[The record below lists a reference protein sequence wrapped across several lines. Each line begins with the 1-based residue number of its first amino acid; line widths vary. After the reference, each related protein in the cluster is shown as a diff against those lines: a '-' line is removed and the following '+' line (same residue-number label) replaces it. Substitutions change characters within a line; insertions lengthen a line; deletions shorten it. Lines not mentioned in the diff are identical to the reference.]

1 MKTNLLKGAALLLMA
16 VAGASCSH
24 DDIQYVDTTRQ
35 DYNNNFKENI
45 LGGQDIDPNQDWK
58 TAVNTPVKISVDL
71 DYDADYTVYIFTS
84 APLVGDAAYIGKVTM
99 KSGEEKT
106 INVAR
111 PVNAVMLYA
120 ACYDKNNVASAK
132 MFVVTKDGGAVAF
145 GTKAVATARRRA
157 ISEGNRWSVATKS
170 MPDLSAYTTGT
181 LYEMQEAFNTNGTTE
196 VNQADGSEKHLKITG
211 TYEGGIARI
220 QSYANQSVYVTG
232 KWIVPEDQRCTG
244 SSVIVVGNGG
254 EIVVPEGC
262 MLSTNANNEAGTTG
276 MIYVMPGGKITG
288 AGTLQFSNGTETYS
302 YNAGDITVKNININ
316 GGTLYNAGN
325 LGTDGET
332 DASKLPSLTG
342 PAGTDDAPSKL
353 INLGHC
359 TLDRMDGAGI
369 SIENACNMTVINDLC
384 LGKSSKMDDGSYIK
398 CGRLELNGSN
408 NGNIILYMGNGSCM
422 NCVGNFAV
430 LNFGVWGPN
439 SNNGGTI
446 NNATFK
452 IGGCANTNENGRAG
466 CNYTANDPTT
476 FLLDHVNLVL
486 PENYPTAL
494 DAIQYG
500 HDGYDHGYIYD
511 YGENYRAKLLIHGW
525 YNGYACRLINPN
537 SYVQG
542 EMIHDW
548 YNDEN
553 GYHPAQYAWVWNA
566 GSLTC
571 FGDDSRATC
580 DYAMTNSFS
589 FAPNSDD
596 NCGIVIN
603 RTPDPDPVS
612 NYIYYAFEDLGS
624 TKDFDFNDVVL
635 RVATPEEQS
644 DGTFTSTVQ
653 ILAAGGELEAYVL
666 YNGNPF
672 GAEVHQALGGS
683 SRAIT
688 NTRTVDTSLF
698 STLSTIT
705 GLASADVDLT
715 NLPFTLKVIKG
726 GKETIVGGSG
736 TKVTG
741 TVQEKN
747 IAPLF
752 VVVSGDD
759 QTGKWFWP
767 YELVDISVA
776 YPQFGAWGAN
786 ASTNLEWYKNPAN
799 GTQKIV
805 NY

>member
-1 MKTNLLKGAALLLMA
+1 MMMKTNLLKGAALLLMA

-71 DYDADYTVYIFTS
+71 DYEADYTVYIFAS
-84 APLVGDAAYIGKVTM
+84 APIAGKAAYIGKATV

-111 PVNAVMLYA
+111 PVNAVLLYA
-120 ACYDKNNVASAK
+120 SCYDKNNVASSKTFA
-132 MFVVTKDGGAVAF
+132 VTKDGGAVAF

-157 ISEGNRWSVATKS
+157 VSEGNRWSVATKN

-181 LYEMQEAFNTNGTTE
+181 LYEMQESFNTNGTTE

-288 AGTLQFSNGTETYS
+288 AGTLQFSNGTETFS
-302 YNAGDITVKNININ
+302 YNGGDITVKNININ

-325 LGTDGET
+325 IGTDGET
-332 DASKLPSLTG
+332 DATKLPYLTG
-342 PAGTDDAPSKL
+342 PAGTDPAPSKL
-353 INLGHC
+353 INVGHC
-359 TLDRMDGAGI
+359 TLDRLDGAGI
-369 SIENACNMTVINDLC
+369 AIENACNMYVINDLC
-384 LGKSSKMDDGSYIK
+384 LGKSSKMDNGSYIQ
-398 CGRLELNGSN
+398 CGSLELNGSN
-408 NGNIILYMGNGSCM
+408 NGNIILYMGNAAYM
-422 NCVGNFAV
+422 NCLGDISVN
-430 LNFGVWGPN
+430 NFGVWGPT
-439 SNNGGTI
+439 SNNGNDI
-446 NNATFK
+446 NRAIFK
-452 IGGCANTNENGRAG
+452 INDCSY
-466 CNYTANDPTT
+466 CNYTKSNQDASYFMVDNVELIIPNPFFDESVKNFYTSGVAGQLYSTHEDYYPA
-476 FLLDHVNLVL
+476 LLFYGWFNGQGCEGINSDNYEWVQIQEQGHQISEAPWWVVDVPGFQGHVLK
-486 PENYPTAL
+486 ENA
-494 DAIQYG
+494 
-500 HDGYDHGYIYD
+500 
-511 YGENYRAKLLIHGW
+511 
-525 YNGYACRLINPN
+525 
-537 SYVQG
+537 SFVYV
-542 EMIHDW
+542 
-548 YNDEN
+548 DE
-553 GYHPAQYAWVWNA
+553 
-566 GSLTC
+566 
-571 FGDDSRATC
+571 SRATC
-580 DYAMTNSFS
+580 VYGTSPTYSVSVDDT
-589 FAPNSDD
+589 D
-596 NCGIVIN
+596 NCGVTINVI
-603 RTPDPDPVS
+603 PDPDPEP

-624 TKDFDFNDVVL
+624 TKDFDFNDVVI
-635 RVATPEEQS
+635 RVATPVEQS
-644 DGTFTSTVQ
+644 DGTYSATVQ